1 MAPASHH
8 LHKQAITV
16 YSGKH
21 YECWATQCCAM
32 HCLGAGFAVL
42 PDAGNYRDVCVA
54 LRQEHDRE
62 VAISQQLVVSHYVLH
77 V

>member
-1 MAPASHH
+1 
-8 LHKQAITV
+8 
-16 YSGKH
+16 
-21 YECWATQCCAM
+21 M